1 MRYTPTGPIGYYY
14 EEANLGDVH
23 VSASRTITEAD
34 IVNFGGMIGDYNPL
48 HFDAEYMKGSMFGQR
63 IAHGMLVLSYAT
75 GLVNSMGANMKTVLA
90 FRGLDFTFKA
100 PVFIGDT
107 IHVEMTTTEKVD
119 APKHK
124 GGWLTQEVK
133 VVKQD
138 STVVQQGKWTALIAM
153 KPQ

>member
-1 MRYTPTGPIGYYY
+1 MGYYY
-14 EEANLGDVH
+14 DEANLGDVH

-107 IHVEMTTTEKVD
+107 IHVEMTTTEKID

-138 STVVQQGKWTALIAM
+138 GTVVQQGKWTALIAM
-153 KPQ
+153 KPE